1 VGGTPK
7 DFEWIVNTGNYFDLS
22 VYNFECYICLMHT
35 LSDYISVD
43 KEIQFGKP
51 VFKGTRVP
59 VQSLFWHLEK
69 GIPLNDFLEDFPSVS
84 QKQAEAVIEWSAK
97 HFELPEIISDETV
110 IG

>member
-1 VGGTPK
+1 MQTIS
-7 DFEWIVNTGNYFDLS
+7 DFITS
-22 VYNFECYICLMHT
+22 
-35 LSDYISVD
+35 D

-69 GIPLNDFLEDFPSVS
+69 GIPLSEFLEDFPGVTRE
-84 QKQAEAVIEWSAK
+84 QAEAVIEWTAK
-97 HFELPEIISDETV
+97 HFELPEILSDETV